1 MKKVL
6 EITEIIKKKQI
17 LEIVKDLAETNK
29 LVNLK
34 EGNV

>member
-17 LEIVKDLAETNK
+17 LEIVKDLAEMNK